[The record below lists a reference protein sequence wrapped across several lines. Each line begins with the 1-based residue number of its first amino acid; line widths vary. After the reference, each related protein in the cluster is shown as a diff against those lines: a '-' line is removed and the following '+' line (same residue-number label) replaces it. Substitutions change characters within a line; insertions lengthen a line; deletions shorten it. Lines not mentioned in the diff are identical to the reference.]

1 MMRFLQKYA
10 SVFLRVVLAVAFLS
24 AVADRFGLW
33 GAAGDPGVAW
43 GNFESF
49 VSYTAFLNP
58 WSPESFVL
66 ALAWTATVFEV
77 VFAIALLIG
86 FKTRMFAVLSGLLIF
101 SFGLAMAF
109 TSGIKAPLDY
119 SVFSAMA
126 GAFALATFPSYA
138 WSLDSI
144 TFRSVTLA
152 QPAKG

>member
-1 MMRFLQKYA
+1 MVRFLQNYA
-10 SVFLRVVLAVAFLS
+10 SVFLRVALAVAFLS

-58 WSPESFVL
+58 WSPESFVP
-66 ALAWTATVFEV
+66 ALAWTATIFEV
-77 VFAIALLIG
+77 FFAVALLIG
-86 FKTRMFAVLSGLLIF
+86 FKTRMFAMLSGLLIF
-101 SFGLAMAF
+101 SFGLAMTL

-119 SVFSAMA
+119 SVFSASA
-126 GAFALATFPSYA
+126 GAFALATYNTYV

-144 TFRSVTLA
+144 MARSKP
-152 QPAKG
+152 QIQ